1 MSFCED
7 CGKSLREG
15 ARFCGSCGAN
25 VPDDEAAAQPVAAP
39 PEPASSWACPS
50 CGTANDAEARFCS
63 QCGLGRGLHAP
74 DGTGREAA
82 TTLISPPVV
91 APDEPAAT
99 IETAQIERGPASPV
113 DGGPSA
119 GGRFSRRWL
128 IIALIAALAIV
139 LLAVAAFVIVTRNQ
153 ADGQK
158 ASDTFDSQSMAVVT
172 PLAPMADAVA
182 SRLPVSLKKCAW
194 STNLSP
200 AVRSAE
206 RLRTAVQQSQADSA
220 ALVAQNPSQTAAKQA
235 LDGALTALGTYAD
248 AVAGLPPQLSAV
260 TPAQA
265 QDLRRDASDAQSAC
279 KDLSTAATALPKLA
293 VNACSVV
300 PAGAHKARKD
310 AALRIFLMK
319 VQNDIL
325 NQSQYGRRDIIA
337 AVAGVNGMSM
347 NPDDAA
353 TMIESVQSNRQS
365 LLDQL
370 SSMSVPDDR
379 RASSAY
385 DLLQQALQHSIEADR
400 YYAAWMHEVYDYYYQ
415 EPQGYMDNVPHNNSY
430 DEAVS
435 QSSMAG
441 SAKSSFCRVYNP
453 IAQRFAL
460 RHDWTEGRL

>member
-1 MSFCED
+1 MAFCEN
-7 CGKSLREG
+7 CGKSLHDG
-15 ARFCGSCGAN
+15 ARFCGGCGAA
-25 VPDDEAAAQPVAAP
+25 VPDDKVEGEAAATVAQTP
-39 PEPASSWACPS
+39 SSWSCAS
-50 CGTANDAEARFCS
+50 CGTANDAEALFCS
-63 QCGLGRGLHAP
+63 RCGLGRGVHA
-74 DGTGREAA
+74 
-82 TTLISPPVV
+82 
-91 APDEPAAT
+91 PAAT
-99 IETAQIERGPASPV
+99 DREATTTVATPSAIAADQPTVPIPTAEIERGPAGV
-113 DGGPSA
+113 VEGGST
-119 GGRFSRRWL
+119 GSSRVSRRTL
-128 IIALIAALAIV
+128 IIALAAAVGLV
-139 LLAVAAFVIVTRNQ
+139 LLAVVAFVIVTHNN

-158 ASDTFDSQSMAVVT
+158 SSDTFDSQSIAIVT
-172 PLAPMADAVA
+172 PLAPVADTVA
-182 SRLPVSLKKCAW
+182 TRLPISLRRCVW
-194 STNLSP
+194 STSLAS

-206 RLRTAVQQSQADSA
+206 NLRTAVQQSQTDSA
-220 ALVAQNPSQTAAKQA
+220 TLVAQNPSQTATKQA
-235 LDGALTALGTYAD
+235 LDEALTALGTYAD

-265 QDLRRDASDAQSAC
+265 QALRRDASAAKAAC
-279 KDLSTAATALPKLA
+279 EHLNATAASLPKLS
-293 VNACSVV
+293 VNGCSVV

-337 AVAGVNGMSM
+337 AVAGVDGMTM

-379 RASSAY
+379 RATSAY

-415 EPQGYMDNVPHNNSY
+415 EPQGYMDNVPHDNNY
-430 DEAVS
+430 DEAVN

-441 SAKSSFCRVYNP
+441 SAKSRFCRVYNP
-453 IAQRFAL
+453 LAKRFAL

>member
-1 MSFCED
+1 MSFCEN
-7 CGKSLREG
+7 CGKSLHEG
-15 ARFCGSCGAN
+15 ARFCGACGAA
-25 VPDDEAAAQPVAAP
+25 VPDDKVEGGAAATAAQTP
-39 PEPASSWACPS
+39 SAWSCPS
-50 CGTANDAEARFCS
+50 CGTVNDAEAQFCS
-63 QCGLGRGLHAP
+63 HCGLGRGVHASEVN
-74 DGTGREAA
+74 GRDAA
-82 TTLISPPVV
+82 TTLVAPPVV
-91 APDEPAAT
+91 APDQPVST
-99 IETAQIERGPASPV
+99 VPTAQIERGPASPV

-139 LLAVAAFVIVTRNQ
+139 LLAVAAFVIVTRNK

-158 ASDTFDSQSMAVVT
+158 ASDSFDSQSTAIVA

-194 STNLSP
+194 STKLNP

-206 RLRTAVQQSQADSA
+206 RLRTAVEVAQRASA

-235 LDGALTALGTYAD
+235 LDGAFKALGAYAE

-265 QDLRRDASDAQSAC
+265 QALRRDASAAKSAC
-279 KDLSTAATALPKLA
+279 KDLSTAAAALPELA
-293 VNACSVV
+293 VNDCSVV

-310 AALRIFLMK
+310 AVLRIFLIK

-325 NQSQYGRRDIIA
+325 NQSQYGRRDIID
-337 AVAGVNGMSM
+337 AVAGVDGMTM

-365 LLDQL
+365 LLGQL

-379 RASSAY
+379 RATSAY

-400 YYAAWMHEVYDYYYQ
+400 YYAAWMHKVYDYYYL
-415 EPQGYMDNVPHNNSY
+415 EPQGYMGNVPHDDNY
-430 DEAVS
+430 DAAVN

-441 SAKSSFCRVYNP
+441 SAKSRFCRVYNP
-453 IAQRFAL
+453 LAKRFGL

>member
-1 MSFCED
+1 
-7 CGKSLREG
+7 
-15 ARFCGSCGAN
+15 
-25 VPDDEAAAQPVAAP
+25 
-39 PEPASSWACPS
+39 
-50 CGTANDAEARFCS
+50 
-63 QCGLGRGLHAP
+63 
-74 DGTGREAA
+74 
-82 TTLISPPVV
+82 
-91 APDEPAAT
+91 
-99 IETAQIERGPASPV
+99 
-113 DGGPSA
+113 
-119 GGRFSRRWL
+119 
-128 IIALIAALAIV
+128 
-139 LLAVAAFVIVTRNQ
+139 
-153 ADGQK
+153 
-158 ASDTFDSQSMAVVT
+158 
-172 PLAPMADAVA
+172 
-182 SRLPVSLKKCAW
+182 
-194 STNLSP
+194 
-200 AVRSAE
+200 
-206 RLRTAVQQSQADSA
+206 VQQSQADSA

-310 AALRIFLMK
+310 AALRIFLIK

-337 AVAGVNGMSM
+337 AVAGVDGMTM

-379 RASSAY
+379 RATSAY

-415 EPQGYMDNVPHNNSY
+415 EPQGYMDNVPHNNNY
-430 DEAVS
+430 DEAVN

-441 SAKSSFCRVYNP
+441 SAKSGFCRVYNP
-453 IAQRFAL
+453 LAKRFAL

>member
-63 QCGLGRGLHAP
+63 QCGLGRGLRAP

-158 ASDTFDSQSMAVVT
+158 ASDTFDSQSQAIVT

-206 RLRTAVQQSQADSA
+206 RLRTAVQQSRADSA

-310 AALRIFLMK
+310 AALRIFLIK

-337 AVAGVNGMSM
+337 AVAGVDGMTM

-379 RASSAY
+379 RATSAY

-415 EPQGYMDNVPHNNSY
+415 EPQGYMDNVPHNNNY
-430 DEAVS
+430 DEAVN

-453 IAQRFAL
+453 IAKRFAL

>member
-25 VPDDEAAAQPVAAP
+25 VPDDEAAAQAVAAP

-63 QCGLGRGLHAP
+63 QCGLGRGLRAP
-74 DGTGREAA
+74 DATGREAA

-158 ASDTFDSQSMAVVT
+158 ASDTFDSQSQAIVT

-235 LDGALTALGTYAD
+235 LDGALTALGTYVD

-310 AALRIFLMK
+310 AALRIFLIK

-337 AVAGVNGMSM
+337 AVAGVDGMTM

-379 RASSAY
+379 RATSAY

-415 EPQGYMDNVPHNNSY
+415 EPQGYMDNVPHNNNY
-430 DEAVS
+430 DEAVN

-453 IAQRFAL
+453 IAKRFAL